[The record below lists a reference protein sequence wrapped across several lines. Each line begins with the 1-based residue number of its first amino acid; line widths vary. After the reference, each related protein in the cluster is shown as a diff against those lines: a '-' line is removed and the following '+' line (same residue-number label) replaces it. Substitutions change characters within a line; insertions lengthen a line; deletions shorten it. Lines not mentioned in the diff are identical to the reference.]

1 MTDIDTTHQAALFA
15 ALAKAQGA
23 FQPIEKNRS
32 VEIAMKT
39 GGKYRFRYAD
49 LEEILAKTR
58 PALSANGLALV
69 QCVEQTQAGPLLT
82 CRLLHAD
89 GGSLLSEVQLPAARD
104 LGDPKAFG
112 AAITYH
118 RRYLVTA
125 MLGVAA
131 DDDLDE
137 DGQEMQ
143 QPQRQQPAGQKPAV
157 ATPQRRAPEQAPAQA
172 PAAPSASN
180 GEPATQGE
188 VAYIT
193 KKLNGAGWTIGQ
205 AREQLGMGAGDTL
218 DGLTKDGF
226 AALKEALA

>member
-1 MTDIDTTHQAALFA
+1 MSDSIDNTPQAALFA

-49 LEEILAKTR
+49 LEEIMAKTR

-69 QCVEQTQAGPLLT
+69 QCVEQTQTGPLLT
-82 CRLLHAD
+82 CRLLHAN

-143 QPQRQQPAGQKPAV
+143 PQQRQQSAGQKPAV
-157 ATPQRRAPEQAPAQA
+157 ATPQRRAPEQA

-193 KKLNGAGWTIGQ
+193 KKLSAAGWTIAQ